1 MLCFEIIT
9 LYGFIGNCN
18 DSTGKTRVPSP
29 SFPLLVT
36 LEYTLK
42 TRKLDTGIKHVDGS
56 VIAWADL
63 CTHHQ
68 NRDTQLFHCH
78 KFLHVVAFRSR
89 PHLPTPTIPD
99 PWH

>member
-1 MLCFEIIT
+1 MLCFEVIT
-9 LYGFIGNCN
+9 LYGFIGNCK
-18 DSTGKTRVPSP
+18 DSTEKTRVPSP
-29 SFPLLVT
+29 RFPLLVT

-63 CTHHQ
+63 YPTQ
-68 NRDTQLFHCH
+68 NQDTQLFHYH
-78 KFLHVVAFRSR
+78 KVLRVVAFRSR
-89 PHLPTPTIPD
+89 PHLPTPAIPD